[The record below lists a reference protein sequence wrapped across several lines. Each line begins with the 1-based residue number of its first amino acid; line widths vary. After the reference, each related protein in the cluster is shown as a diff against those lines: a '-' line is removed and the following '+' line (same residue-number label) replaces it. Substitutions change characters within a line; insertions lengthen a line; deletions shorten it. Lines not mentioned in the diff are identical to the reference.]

1 QFALSELGDTV
12 ILTSPGSP
20 SMTDPTTLVAGG
32 YREDETFGATDRG
45 VTLGRY
51 IKSTG
56 GKDFVAMSVPTRGDA
71 NAYPAVGEI
80 RAGGALV
87 NPGVVINEILYAPL
101 SGDDEFIELYNL
113 TGADV
118 PLYDPDHPANTWK
131 FTEGI
136 TFTFPEGATIP
147 AGGYALV
154 VPMTEAAFRAKY
166 PGVPG
171 DVRVFGPSFGVLD
184 DDGESVELSRPGTPE
199 PGGTVPYYRVDR
211 VNYDPEAPW
220 PVWAGGG
227 GPSLSRLAAADYGND
242 AANWAAGQ
250 SGGTPGALNTF
261 MDATPPSVPAA
272 VAAVPAGAARID
284 VAWAPAFD
292 DESGV
297 GGYNVYRDGVQIG
310 SSPTTS
316 FSDTA
321 VLPAITYAY
330 RVAAVNGDGVESGQ
344 SAPSPEVRIVA
355 LSEASAPTAT
365 TVKATFSEMV
375 GRDSAQEAANY
386 QVTYG
391 AGQSLAVASAILL
404 PDRRSVLLTVAPAMA
419 SGTSYT
425 VTATGIWS
433 QAGFVLAPDAG
444 SGMFTYTYTPPPT
457 PPTYVLREYWTG
469 ITGTS
474 VSNLTSSPDYPY
486 NPGGTS
492 DVTGGYFEAPTSF
505 ADNYGTR
512 MRAVLTAPV
521 TGNYTFYIASDD
533 SSELWL
539 NSGGQTES
547 GRTLIASVS
556 GYTSSRQW
564 TKFSSQKSAAI
575 YLQAG
580 SHYYIEAL
588 QKDGTGTDNL
598 AVTWVLPGG
607 TFSSSQPPIATT
619 YLSAYVPVP
628 GYTVN
633 VEATDWGAAEAG
645 PDKGAFTLTRTGPT
659 TQSLAVYYSITG
671 TARTGDVGEDLT
683 GTAVI
688 PAGQSSVAID
698 VTPVDDDLNEP
709 DETVVLTILDGDP
722 VYAIGGQASA
732 TVTIVDNELPTVTAV
747 RLNGRVGRGVS
758 GVDPSG
764 AGVRTL
770 EVDFSEPVTF
780 TPDDVTVQAVDLTT
794 GESRD
799 IMPVSVL
806 PLGDARLV
814 ITLPDDAA
822 LDTWVKVTLSGS
834 GSLLDLTGRPLDGE
848 SRPGGSGRGYI
859 YSAMTDL
866 PTGDG
871 VPGGDAVFFVGS
883 LRGDFSGDRTISEAD
898 KVGFTLAWRSSDPDA
913 DFRGVG
919 FGARP
924 PDGRITI
931 ADINGFTSAYQAGLA
946 AGRHLDELPL
956 TLGGSGA
963 AAGVTELPALPPQGG
978 TGAAAGMTELPA
990 LAPAGGVDV
999 LAAAAGQILPLEPTT
1014 ATLADGSPTADESDP
1029 GTDDLQVR
1037 PAPAAPAGDA
1047 GASAVLRIYSS

>member
-1 QFALSELGDTV
+1 
-12 ILTSPGSP
+12 
-20 SMTDPTTLVAGG
+20 
-32 YREDETFGATDRG
+32 
-45 VTLGRY
+45 
-51 IKSTG
+51 
-56 GKDFVAMSVPTRGDA
+56 
-71 NAYPAVGEI
+71 
-80 RAGGALV
+80 
-87 NPGVVINEILYAPL
+87 
-101 SGDDEFIELYNL
+101 
-113 TGADV
+113 
-118 PLYDPDHPANTWK
+118 
-131 FTEGI
+131 
-136 TFTFPEGATIP
+136 
-147 AGGYALV
+147 
-154 VPMTEAAFRAKY
+154 
-166 PGVPG
+166 
-171 DVRVFGPSFGVLD
+171 
-184 DDGESVELSRPGTPE
+184 
-199 PGGTVPYYRVDR
+199 
-211 VNYDPEAPW
+211 
-220 PVWAGGG
+220 
-227 GPSLSRLAAADYGND
+227 
-242 AANWAAGQ
+242 
-250 SGGTPGALNTF
+250 
-261 MDATPPSVPAA
+261 
-272 VAAVPAGAARID
+272 
-284 VAWAPAFD
+284 
-292 DESGV
+292 
-297 GGYNVYRDGVQIG
+297 
-310 SSPTTS
+310 
-316 FSDTA
+316 
-321 VLPAITYAY
+321 
-330 RVAAVNGDGVESGQ
+330 
-344 SAPSPEVRIVA
+344 
-355 LSEASAPTAT
+355 
-365 TVKATFSEMV
+365 MV

-386 QVTYG
+386 QVTDG
-391 AGQSLAVASAILL
+391 RGEQSLAVASAILL

-433 QAGFVLAPDAG
+433 QAGFVLAVAAAT
-444 SGMFTYTYTPPPT
+444 SRTFTYTYTPPPT
-457 PPTYVLREYWTG
+457 PPTYVLREYWMG

-474 VSNLTSSPDYPY
+474 VSNLTLSPDYPY

-512 MRAVLTAPV
+512 MRAYLTTPAGSQY

-533 SSELWL
+533 NSELRLSTNDDPANAVRIAYVTTWT
-539 NSGGQTES
+539 NSREWQN
-547 GRTLIASVS
+547 ASNKN
-556 GYTSSRQW
+556 T
-564 TKFSSQKSAAI
+564 QKSAPIPLVAGRRY
-575 YLQAG
+575 YL
-580 SHYYIEAL
+580 SAL
-588 QKDGTGTDNL
+588 QKDGTGGDNL

-607 TFSSSQPPIATT
+607 TFSSSQPPISTT

-633 VEATDWGAAEAG
+633 VAATDPGAAEAG

-659 TQSLAVYYSITG
+659 TQSLTVYYSITG
-671 TARTGDVGEDLT
+671 TASEGDVGEDLT

-698 VTPVDDDLNEP
+698 VTPVDDGLNEA

-722 VYAIGGQASA
+722 LYAVGGQASA

-794 GESRD
+794 GETRD

-806 PLGDARLV
+806 PLGDAAML
-814 ITLPDDAA
+814 ITLPDGSA

-834 GSLLDLTGRPLDGE
+834 GSLLDLTGRHLDGE
-848 SRPGGSGRGYI
+848 ARPGGSGRGYL

-919 FGARP
+919 FGSRP

-963 AAGVTELPALPPQGG
+963 AAGVTELPLLVATLGPVDIL
-978 TGAAAGMTELPA
+978 AEAAGRLPLA
-990 LAPAGGVDV
+990 PRAPSAGTTDPLAPAAGDDASAADALTLRRPRPLPLGD
-999 LAAAAGQILPLEPTT
+999 AAAT
-1014 ATLADGSPTADESDP
+1014 
-1029 GTDDLQVR
+1029 
-1037 PAPAAPAGDA
+1037 
-1047 GASAVLRIYSS
+1047 AVLRI